1 MEVLFDIKIER
12 AEPPSL
18 EREGSLLVT
27 ALVAEYRGQLDDI
40 STLESAIREIRPFFQ
55 NRVDESS
62 YSQAVFN
69 LDKALSD
76 RGLNQSEINRRLEQL
91 RTEGVYRPTD
101 VNG

>member
-40 STLESAIREIRPFFQ
+40 
-55 NRVDESS
+55 
-62 YSQAVFN
+62 YSGIGDSRNPAV
-69 LDKALSD
+69 LS
-76 RGLNQSEINRRLEQL
+76 E
-91 RTEGVYRPTD
+91 
-101 VNG
+101 